1 MSMQRHPSQIA
12 EAAYRAFDGANEL
25 VAATDVPHASDDV
38 VVVGDGASFDSMG
51 FVNFVVLLEEE
62 LERRL
67 GRTVSVISILSSVSQ
82 SGNSPL
88 TLGQVVNLLTDQ
100 LEVR

>member
-1 MSMQRHPSQIA
+1 MPSHSSQIA
-12 EAAYRAFDGANEL
+12 DAAYRAFDGVNEL
-25 VAATDVPHASDDV
+25 LAATDVARASDEA
-38 VVVGDGASFDSMG
+38 VVVGDGATFDSMG

-67 GRTVSVISILSSVSQ
+67 GRTVSVTSILSTVGQ

-100 LEVR
+100 LGVG